1 MPRLTVPEL
10 VARKAR
16 GEKLVALTA
25 YDAPFARLADEAGA
39 DILLVGDS
47 VAMVVLGHA
56 STVPVT
62 MDEMLHHTRAVLRGS
77 ERAHVVFDL
86 PFGSYQAS
94 ANEAVRNAARA
105 LKEGGAQSVKFEG
118 GAEYAPLVRRLVGA
132 GIPVMGHVGLGPQ
145 SVHALGGY
153 PAIGTDPRSADQ
165 VIEDAEALADAG
177 AWALVLERVPSE
189 LAAVV
194 SRRIRIPTIGI
205 AAGPHCDGQ
214 VQVMHDLLG
223 LDERFRPR
231 HAGHYGTLA
240 ATVRAAFAAYADDV
254 RKGSFPEPQHGVKGN
269 DILRAH
275 LEGY

>member
-1 MPRLTVPEL
+1 MPRLTVTEL

-47 VAMVVLGHA
+47 VAMVVLGH
-56 STVPVT
+56 STTVPVT
-62 MDEMLHHTRAVLRGS
+62 MDEMLHHARAVVRGS

-94 ANEAVRNAARA
+94 ANEAIRNAARA
-105 LKEGGAQSVKFEG
+105 LKESGAQSVKFEG
-118 GAEYAPLVRRLVGA
+118 GATYAPLVRRMVAA
-132 GIPVMGHVGLGPQ
+132 GIPVMGHIGLGPQ

-165 VIEDAEALADAG
+165 VITDAEALADAG
-177 AWALVLERVPSE
+177 AWSLVLERVPSE

-194 SRRIRIPTIGI
+194 SRRVRIPTIGI
-205 AAGPHCDGQ
+205 AAGPDCDGQ

-231 HAGHYGTLA
+231 HAGDYGTLA
-240 ATVRAAFAAYADDV
+240 ATVRAAFAAYAADV
-254 RKGSFPEPQHGVKGN
+254 REGTFPEPKHGVKGN

>member
-94 ANEAVRNAARA
+94 ANEAMRNAARA

-118 GAEYAPLVRRLVGA
+118 GAEYASLVRRMVGA

-165 VIEDAEALADAG
+165 VIADAEALADAG

-194 SRRIRIPTIGI
+194 SQRIRIPTIGI

-231 HAGHYGTLA
+231 HAGNYGTLA
-240 ATVRAAFAAYADDV
+240 ATVRAAFAAYAEDV